1 MWGDYDK
8 WGEIEFSADTVF
20 LQVIN
25 TGTQIIS
32 NWADASWWKWDKGST
47 LIFLEMV
54 GISRCCVEWF

>member
-8 WGEIEFSADTVF
+8 WGEIEFSEDTVF

-54 GISRCCVEWF
+54 RI